1 MMSSPTICSPGLT
14 AAGVSRD
21 IGRPSSSDG
30 PVDKPFATLQARCAL
45 AGAVLERW
53 RDEAGRPT
61 YTLTR
66 GAVCLSLDSAEAVET
81 WLATSTREDAATWS

>member
-1 MMSSPTICSPGLT
+1 MMSSPHPLSTVRPAGAMPG
-14 AAGVSRD
+14 A
-21 IGRPSSSDG
+21 
-30 PVDKPFATLQARCAL
+30 VDKQFATLQARCAL

-81 WLATSTREDAATWS
+81 WLATSTEDAATWS

>member
-1 MMSSPTICSPGLT
+1 MPNPHTLSPLRV
-14 AAGVSRD
+14 AGAWT
-21 IGRPSSSDG
+21 G
-30 PVDKPFATLQARCAL
+30 PIDKEFATLQARCAL

-66 GAVCLSLDSAEAVET
+66 GAVCFSMASAEEVET
-81 WLATSTREDAATWS
+81 WLATDKREDAATWS

>member
-1 MMSSPTICSPGLT
+1 MSSNHTQSPAH
-14 AAGVSRD
+14 AAGAW
-21 IGRPSSSDG
+21 IGPI
-30 PVDKPFATLQARCAL
+30 DKQFATLQARCAL

-66 GAVCLSLDSAEAVET
+66 GAVCLSMDSAEAVET

>member
-1 MMSSPTICSPGLT
+1 MPNPHTLIPLRV
-14 AAGVSRD
+14 AGAWT
-21 IGRPSSSDG
+21 G
-30 PVDKPFATLQARCAL
+30 PIDKEFATLQARCAL

-66 GAVCLSLDSAEAVET
+66 GALCLSLDSAEAVES
-81 WLATSTREDAATWS
+81 WLATSTPEDASTWS

>member
-1 MMSSPTICSPGLT
+1 MSNPHTLIPPRV
-14 AAGVSRD
+14 AGAWTD
-21 IGRPSSSDG
+21 PI
-30 PVDKPFATLQARCAL
+30 DKQFATLQARCAL

-66 GAVCLSLDSAEAVET
+66 GAACVSLGSAEAVES
-81 WLATSTREDAATWS
+81 WLATSTQEDAATWS

>member
-1 MMSSPTICSPGLT
+1 MPNPHTLIPSRV
-14 AAGVSRD
+14 AGAW
-21 IGRPSSSDG
+21 IGPI
-30 PVDKPFATLQARCAL
+30 DKQFSTLQARCAL